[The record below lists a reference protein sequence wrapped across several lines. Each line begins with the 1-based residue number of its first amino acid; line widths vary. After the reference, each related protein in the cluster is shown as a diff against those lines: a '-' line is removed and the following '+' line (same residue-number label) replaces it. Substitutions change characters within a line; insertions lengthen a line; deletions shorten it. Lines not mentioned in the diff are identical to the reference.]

1 MFLINLHI
9 SSLKLSSIYQSY
21 IYSFLLNLLYFQKN
35 NEKKINFS
43 NLYIQEKRIE
53 ITAEIVFLFHYIS
66 IVILLFCSF
75 FLSLCNQTLFYIF
88 CFHLQFIRS
97 IKGLTFSIKIILYLK
112 SIISYLTNISI
123 NELLF
128 NKYNTKKKK
137 RRKKNFKFF
146 LIFTFLVKLHIFI
159 SLFPYISIPLYNKSF
174 STGSTSSF
182 IHIFRKDKD
191 YIFPSSLS
199 HILSLGRSFF
209 LFLKQEYIH

>member
-75 FLSLCNQTLFYIF
+75 FLSLCNQTLFYIS

-97 IKGLTFSIKIILYLK
+97 IKGLIFSIKIILLEIY
-112 SIISYLTNISI
+112 Y
-123 NELLF
+123 F
-128 NKYNTKKKK
+128 
-137 RRKKNFKFF
+137 
-146 LIFTFLVKLHIFI
+146 IF
-159 SLFPYISIPLYNKSF
+159 
-174 STGSTSSF
+174 
-182 IHIFRKDKD
+182 DKH
-191 YIFPSSLS
+191 F
-199 HILSLGRSFF
+199 H
-209 LFLKQEYIH
+209 

>member
-1 MFLINLHI
+1 MRLPQ
-9 SSLKLSSIYQSY
+9 KLYFSFI
-21 IYSFLLNLLYFQKN
+21 IFLLLYCY
-35 NEKKINFS
+35 S
-43 NLYIQEKRIE
+43 VL
-53 ITAEIVFLFHYIS
+53 
-66 IVILLFCSF
+66 F
-75 FLSLCNQTLFYIF
+75 FLSLCNQTLFYIS

-97 IKGLTFSIKIILYLK
+97 IKGLTFSIKIIFYLK

-128 NKYNTKKKK
+128 NKIDKYNTKKKK

-146 LIFTFLVKLHIFI
+146 LIFTFLVKLHLFI